1 MRRRYLS
8 LGLGEL
14 VAAAVFA
21 GVAVTTVAPAL
32 DTTGR
37 RALWGAL
44 VPLLVVLVQAGV
56 YWLAARGWVLRG
68 GMPSALASVY
78 RAFRVVDVLL
88 LVAGLVVVVVW
99 WPSRPLVAL
108 LVLAVWLF
116 GLLEFVNYFVVRLS
130 YPPTAWLREVRRWR
144 TPRLVKD
151 MRRSVRA

>member
-21 GVAVTTVAPAL
+21 GVAVTKVAPAL

-56 YWLAARGWVLRG
+56 YWLLARGWVLRS
-68 GMPSALASVY
+68 GMPSALASV
-78 RAFRVVDVLL
+78 FRTLKVVDVVL
-88 LVAGLVVVVVW
+88 LVAGLVVVLVW
-99 WPSRPLVAL
+99 WPSRPLVAV
-108 LVLAVWLF
+108 LVLAVWVF
-116 GLLEFVNYFVVRLS
+116 GLVEYLNYFVARLA
-130 YPPTAWLREVRRWR
+130 YPPTGWLREVRRWR

-151 MRRSVRA
+151 MRTQMTA